1 MIIISAIKS
10 ANHEAIPFIAR
21 LNQVLILYGRQ
32 HPVHRY
38 SQSYTIDW
46 LFSFTSVQ
54 NFMHFDIHCLCRSRF
69 TALSNYIGGVRYYV
83 YNFSA
88 KFFFRILLNTNKHL
102 TATLVGRLIL

>member
-54 NFMHFDIHCLCRSRF
+54 TSCTLISIAYADLD
-69 TALSNYIGGVRYYV
+69 
-83 YNFSA
+83 
-88 KFFFRILLNTNKHL
+88 LLRCPI
-102 TATLVGRLIL
+102 TLAV